1 MDQKIPDDEML
12 TGRLRLAVTRL
23 ARVLRQRDEGEM
35 PPTDVAILTSIA
47 WAGEPTLSS
56 LAIAEHVA
64 RPTVTKSINKL
75 EADGLIERVTDAED
89 GRVTRVRLSPAGR
102 RRVAIYRKRVN
113 AWLEEMLEDLP
124 SRDRAGLEEAVLLLE
139 HLVEK
144 ARRESDLQ

>member
-23 ARVLRQRDEGEM
+23 ARVLRQRDESEM

-75 EADGLIERVTDAED
+75 EADGLIERVTDTED

-102 RRVAIYRKRVN
+102 RRVSIYRKRVN
-113 AWLEEMLEDLP
+113 PWLEEMLENIP
-124 SRDRAGLEEAVLLLE
+124 SRDRAGLEETVLLLE
-139 HLVEK
+139 HLVEQ
-144 ARRESDLQ
+144 ARQ